1 MSFPIHDPPDPRV
14 GGDRVSGFDDPGQL
28 VGDLGLNARGSCS
41 YGSRI
46 SL

>member
-28 VGDLGLNARGSCS
+28 VGDLGQNARGSCS